1 MIRSKAFE
9 TRRIEVGLAAGPEE
23 SDEEKSCLRARAMI
37 CSMISS
43 GNEETM
49 ASRAVWWWWWWQVQE
64 WQAGSQCEWRL
75 ETRAGAFMRCI
86 YIHSSLEYYFGRQ
99 QSKSLRE
106 MAALEASEQP
116 SVLSVRHPHVPQFHS
131 NQSSTNTISK
141 SKSRDPLSRSDS
153 PSRLPTRPSVR
164 TPGSSPFFSLDTL
177 TPPSLPRRPLR
188 ARGLVASSHRPPF
201 SSNTRSAPLSHTQK
215 QPSEKLFN

>member
-1 MIRSKAFE
+1 
-9 TRRIEVGLAAGPEE
+9 
-23 SDEEKSCLRARAMI
+23 
-37 CSMISS
+37 
-43 GNEETM
+43 
-49 ASRAVWWWWWWQVQE
+49 
-64 WQAGSQCEWRL
+64 
-75 ETRAGAFMRCI
+75 MRCI

-164 TPGSSPFFSLDTL
+164 TPGSSPFFSLPTL
-177 TPPSLPRRPLR
+177 TPPLSRGALSEPAAWWLHHIDPHSLPTLEAHPSLTPRINRPKNCSIDRLF
-188 ARGLVASSHRPPF
+188 ARGSS
-201 SSNTRSAPLSHTQK
+201 
-215 QPSEKLFN
+215 